1 MGSEIC
7 NPLFFDE
14 APHPCRE
21 TIVKSL
27 TYEEQSEVNMNRR
40 TQMTRCLSMVV
51 MLRPNKSIDN
61 LEILY

>member
-27 TYEEQSEVNMNRR
+27 TYEEQSEEMKVE
-40 TQMTRCLSMVV
+40 LSFDGCNAT
-51 MLRPNKSIDN
+51 LAQIN
-61 LEILY
+61 